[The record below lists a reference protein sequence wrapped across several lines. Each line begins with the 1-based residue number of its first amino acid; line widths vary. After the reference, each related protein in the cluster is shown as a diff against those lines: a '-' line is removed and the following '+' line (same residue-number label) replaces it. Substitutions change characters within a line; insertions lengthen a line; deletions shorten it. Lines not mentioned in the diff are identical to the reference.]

1 MQEYK
6 NLFEELKLNEHF
18 ITFNL
23 SKNYDIWSEN
33 IEIINSNEI
42 IIDTKSMNNSVYIIK
57 YFNEKEVFTS
67 KFEVLK

>member
-1 MQEYK
+1 MNGEIVK
-6 NLFEELKLNEHF
+6 
-18 ITFNL
+18 
-23 SKNYDIWSEN
+23 N